1 MIETGKT
8 SHINKICTE
17 AYHSSCTIIYQH
29 SPESLVG
36 IPLKAGEKYFYG
48 YIICSV

>member
-1 MIETGKT
+1 MTETGKN
-8 SHINKICTE
+8 SNINKVCTE
-17 AYHSSCTIIYQH
+17 AYHISYTIIYQH

-36 IPLKAGEKYFYG
+36 IPLKAVEKYFYG